1 MQNLENAERGE
12 SGIRNSEFG
21 MKNQKKQN
29 PLMNN
34 NKKSKESL
42 PDLKKRT
49 KAFALRI
56 LKLVDAMPKTTAGR
70 ALASQIVR
78 SGTSVAANYR
88 AACRARSTA
97 DFIAKMGI
105 VEEEADETLFWLELL
120 GESELVSATKLAAIK
135 QEANE
140 LIAITIASIKT
151 ARRNRSSNS
160 AFRTPISAFE

>member
-1 MQNLENAERGE
+1 MTEAM
-12 SGIRNSEFG
+12 SE
-21 MKNQKKQN
+21 
-29 PLMNN
+29 
-34 NKKSKESL
+34 

-56 LKLVDAMPKTTAGR
+56 LKLVDALPKTTSGR
-70 ALASQIVR
+70 AFASQIVR

-88 AACRARSTA
+88 AACRAKSPA

-120 GESELVSATKLAAIK
+120 EESELVPAAKLTTLK

-140 LIAITIASIKT
+140 LIAITVASIKT
-151 ARRNRSSNS
+151 ARHNRAPDS
-160 AFRTPISAFE
+160 ALRIPHSAMA

>member
-1 MQNLENAERGE
+1 M
-12 SGIRNSEFG
+12 RNE
-21 MKNQKKQN
+21 
-29 PLMNN
+29 
-34 NKKSKESL
+34 
-42 PDLKKRT
+42 PDLKRRT

-56 LKLVDAMPKTTAGR
+56 LKLVDSLPKTTAGR

-105 VEEEADETLFWLELL
+105 VEDESDETLFWLELL
-120 GESELVSATKLAAIK
+120 EESELVSATKLAAIK

-151 ARRNRSSNS
+151 ARRNRGSNS
-160 AFRTPISAFE
+160 ALRTPNSAFE

>member
-1 MQNLENAERGE
+1 M
-12 SGIRNSEFG
+12 SE
-21 MKNQKKQN
+21 
-29 PLMNN
+29 
-34 NKKSKESL
+34 

-56 LKLVDAMPKTTAGR
+56 LKLVDALPKTTAGR

-78 SGTSVAANYR
+78 SDTSIAANYR
-88 AACRARSTA
+88 AACRAKSTA

-120 GESELVSATKLAAIK
+120 EESKLVPAAKLTAIK

-140 LIAITIASIKT
+140 LIAITVVSIKT
-151 ARRNRSSNS
+151 ARRNRAADS
-160 AFRTPISAFE
+160 AFRIRNSALA

>member
-1 MQNLENAERGE
+1 M
-12 SGIRNSEFG
+12 RNE
-21 MKNQKKQN
+21 
-29 PLMNN
+29 
-34 NKKSKESL
+34 
-42 PDLKKRT
+42 PDLKRRT

-56 LKLVDAMPKTTAGR
+56 LKLVDALPKTTAGR

-88 AACRARSTA
+88 AACRAKSPA

-120 GESELVSATKLAAIK
+120 EESELVTAAKLTAIK

-140 LIAITIASIKT
+140 LIAITVTSIKT
-151 ARRNRSSNS
+151 ARRNRGSNS
-160 AFRTPISAFE
+160 ALRTPNSAFE

>member
-1 MQNLENAERGE
+1 M
-12 SGIRNSEFG
+12 RNSEFG
-21 MKNQKKQN
+21 MRN
-29 PLMNN
+29 
-34 NKKSKESL
+34 E

-56 LKLVDAMPKTTAGR
+56 LKLVDALPTTTAGR

-105 VEEEADETLFWLELL
+105 VEAESDETLFWLELL
-120 GESELVSATKLAAIK
+120 EESEVVSATKLAAIK
-135 QEANE
+135 QEANQ
-140 LIAITIASIKT
+140 LIASTIASFTT
-151 ARRNRSSNS
+151 ARPHGSSNF
-160 AFRTPISAFE
+160 ALRTPN

>member
-1 MQNLENAERGE
+1 MRIAQ
-12 SGIRNSEFG
+12 FG
-21 MKNQKKQN
+21 MRN
-29 PLMNN
+29 
-34 NKKSKESL
+34 E

-56 LKLVDAMPKTTAGR
+56 LKLVYALPKTTDGR

-78 SGTSVAANYR
+78 SGSSAAANYR

-97 DFIAKMGI
+97 DFAAKMGI

-120 GESELVSATKLAAIK
+120 EESELVPAAKLAAIK

-151 ARRNRSSNS
+151 ARRNRGSNS
-160 AFRTPISAFE
+160 ALRTPNSAFE

>member
-1 MQNLENAERGE
+1 M
-12 SGIRNSEFG
+12 RNSEFG
-21 MKNQKKQN
+21 MRN
-29 PLMNN
+29 
-34 NKKSKESL
+34 E
-42 PDLKKRT
+42 PDLKKHT

-56 LKLVDAMPKTTAGR
+56 LKLVDALPKTTAGR

-105 VEEEADETLFWLELL
+105 VEDEGGETLFWLELL
-120 GESELVSATKLAAIK
+120 EESELVSATKLAAIK

-151 ARRNRSSNS
+151 ARRNRASNS
-160 AFRTPISAFE
+160 AICIPHSAFR